1 MVQIVLVNVIPL
13 RLCSWCHN
21 VKHYWLNAVKVRA
34 VPVVSMQVLFV
45 TDIDIFPCSKKTT

>member
-1 MVQIVLVNVIPL
+1 MVQLVTVNVIPL

-34 VPVVSMQVLFV
+34 VIVVSMQVLFV